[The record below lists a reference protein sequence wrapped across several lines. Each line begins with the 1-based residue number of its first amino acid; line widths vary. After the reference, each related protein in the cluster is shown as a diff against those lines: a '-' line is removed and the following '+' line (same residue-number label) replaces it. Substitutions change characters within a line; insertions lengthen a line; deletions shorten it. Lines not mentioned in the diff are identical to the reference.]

1 MKTRRSPISY
11 SADELAFL
19 EERKAMPR
27 PELHAAFVA
36 EFGRDDV
43 SFDNLKALMK
53 RKGWMT
59 GRDGCFPKGN
69 VPWTKGRKL
78 PFNANSARTQFK
90 PGHRGGTAEQVY
102 KPIGY
107 ERMHKHGYVERK
119 INDDFP
125 MQSRWKFVHV
135 LRWEEAHGAIP
146 DGHVLKC
153 VDGDRANT
161 DPSNWT
167 PVPKGLVPK
176 LSLKRGYDAAPVELK
191 PTIMALAKLDYALA
205 ERTKKQEEEAC

>member
-1 MKTRRSPISY
+1 VTGRPWIRY
-11 SADELAFL
+11 SDAELAFL
-19 EERKAMPR
+19 EERKAMVR
-27 PELHAAFVA
+27 SDLHAAFVS
-36 EFGRDDV
+36 EFGRADV
-43 SFDNLKALMK
+43 SFANLRSLMK

-59 GRDGCFPKGN
+59 GRTGTYPKGN
-69 VPWTKGRKL
+69 VPYNKGMQM
-78 PFNANSARTQFK
+78 PYNANSAATQFK
-90 PGHRGGTAEQVY
+90 PGHRGGTAAAVY
-102 KPIGY
+102 KPIGT
-107 ERMHKHGYVERK
+107 ERIHKHGYVERK

-135 LRWEEAHGAIP
+135 LRWEEAHGAVP

-176 LSLKRGYDAAPVELK
+176 LSLKRGYEDAPVELK
-191 PTIMALAKLDYALA
+191 PTLMALARLDYAL
-205 ERTKKQEEEAC
+205 EQRTKKKEERAC